1 MRVSFAVFA
10 IVAALSVTACSKGP
24 EGPAGAQGPAGPQG
38 PAGNVGEQG
47 PPGRQGPPGPA
58 GSTGL
63 HFIKHA
69 TCAPSN
75 NCDLTCSPGERL
87 VSVTCPGAT
96 IVISRTAGV
105 DSASCSNTPGPA
117 LALCMK
123 Q

>member
-1 MRVSFAVFA
+1 MRLSIAIFAVA
-10 IVAALSVTACSKGP
+10 AALSLVGCSQGAQ
-24 EGPAGAQGPAGPQG
+24 GPAGAQGDAGPQG
-38 PAGNVGEQG
+38 PPGKTGDQGPAG
-47 PPGRQGPPGPA
+47 PPGPAGPA

-63 HFIKHA
+63 HFVHRE

-75 NCDLTCSPGERL
+75 NCDLSCSPGERL

-96 IVISRTAGV
+96 IVISRTGGV
-105 DSASCSNTPGPA
+105 DSAACSNTPGPA